1 VKGVSTSLKVRK
13 GVILAAG
20 FGTRFLPQTKAVP
33 KEMLPIVDRPVI
45 QYVVEEALAAGLKQL
60 FIVSNIQKRDIE
72 QHFDHDYELET
83 SLKEKGRSELLH
95 EVARLAEMD
104 ITFVRQKERLGNGH
118 AVLTVRNLVG
128 DEPFALFFADDVIVH
143 SVPAIGQLI
152 EAYEKYDAAI
162 VAVQRVPK
170 EQVVHYGVIEPEA
183 LDDRVYKINS
193 IIEKPSIEEAPSD
206 LATVGRFVLPPKIF
220 SVLADTPVGR
230 AGEIWLM
237 DALDRLAKEEAV
249 YAYQYEGERF
259 DTGQP
264 LGLLKASI
272 ALSLDREDIG
282 QDLREYI
289 RSLSLD

>member
-1 VKGVSTSLKVRK
+1 MKIRK

-45 QYVVEEALAAGLKQL
+45 QYIVEEALAAGLEQL
-60 FIVSNIQKRDIE
+60 FIVTNLQKRDIE
-72 QHFDHDYELET
+72 QHFDHDFELES
-83 SLKEKGRSELLH
+83 SLREKGKSELLH

-118 AVLTVRNLVG
+118 AVLTVRNLIG

-143 SVPAIGQLI
+143 SRPAIGQLI
-152 EAYEKYDAAI
+152 DAYKKYDATI
-162 VAVQRVPK
+162 VAVQQVPRD
-170 EQVVHYGVIEPEA
+170 QVIHYGVIEPE
-183 LDDRVYKINS
+183 DVDPGMYRIKS
-193 IIEKPSIEEAPSD
+193 IIEKPTVEEAPSD
-206 LATVGRFVLPPKIF
+206 LTTVGRFVLTSEIF
-220 SVLADTPVGR
+220 DTLDATPVGR

-237 DALDRLAKEEAV
+237 DALDRLAKDQPI
-249 YAYQYEGERF
+249 YAYEYEGERF

-272 ALSLDREDIG
+272 ALSLRREDIG
-282 QDLREYI
+282 RELREYI